1 MATGV
6 KFGVEG
12 RQSTDSRLIVRR
24 TFLLIGTVAVLMT
37 TARAI
42 VKPSAIGAPGQAS
55 ARSNPLY
62 RVQVYSKTAPQLPSA
77 KDWILEYEFIV
88 PPLPSSNTWDYKVGT
103 VYQWGDI
110 DFDEYG
116 RRGKY
121 KLSDYQYNQIV
132 PELFLGNVLDTSDA
146 AYAPS
151 WHQRSTWGIE
161 AQYYWKSAS
170 TSISYAQT
178 GRVVNVNPGDEITTT
193 ILYDAKAGTI
203 IASIADESLSGS
215 ASVST
220 ITIARPFPNDP
231 ALFTS
236 WTDFFQRAV
245 AASQTP
251 YIMSTLAADVETYYL
266 DQATMCGLLPFTL
279 KKISIPGVSSTAS
292 TFAIQPGKGLTCP
305 QPMAKF
311 DFLEN

>member
-1 MATGV
+1 MTMATVIAKPAAEGV
-6 KFGVEG
+6 
-12 RQSTDSRLIVRR
+12 
-24 TFLLIGTVAVLMT
+24 
-37 TARAI
+37 
-42 VKPSAIGAPGQAS
+42 PGQAP
-55 ARSNPLY
+55 AGSNPEN
-62 RVQVYSKTAPQLPSA
+62 RVQVYSKAAPQLPA
-77 KDWILEYEFIV
+77 KQDWTIEYQFSV
-88 PPLPSSNTWDYKVGT
+88 PPLPSSRTWDYKVGT

-116 RRGKY
+116 SRGKY

-161 AQYYWKSAS
+161 AQYYWKSAA
-170 TSISYAQT
+170 TSVSYAQT

-193 ILYDAKAGTI
+193 IRYDAEAGSI
-203 IASIADESLSGS
+203 VASIADESLSGS

-220 ITIARPFPNDP
+220 ITIVRPFPNDP
-231 ALFTS
+231 ALFKS
-236 WTDFFQRAV
+236 WADFFQRAV
-245 AASQTP
+245 AASKTP
-251 YIMSTLAADVETYYL
+251 RVMSTLAADVETYNL

-292 TFAIQPGKGLTCP
+292 TFAIQPGKRLTCP
-305 QPMAKF
+305 QPLAKF
-311 DFLEN
+311 DFLAE

>member
-1 MATGV
+1 MATA
-6 KFGVEG
+6 
-12 RQSTDSRLIVRR
+12 
-24 TFLLIGTVAVLMT
+24 TV
-37 TARAI
+37 I
-42 VKPSAIGAPGQAS
+42 VKPSATGTPGQAP
-55 ARSNPLY
+55 ARSNQTY

-77 KDWILEYEFIV
+77 KDWILEYEFVV
-88 PPLPSSNTWDYKVGT
+88 PPLPSSHTWDYKTGT

-116 RRGKY
+116 SRGKY

-146 AYAPS
+146 AHAPS

-161 AQYYWKSAS
+161 AQYYWKNGA

-178 GRVVNVNPGDEITTT
+178 GRVVKVNPGDEITTT
-193 ILYDAKAGTI
+193 IRYDAQAGTI
-203 IASIADESLSGS
+203 VASIADESLSGS

-220 ITIARPFPNDP
+220 ITITRPFPNEP
-231 ALFTS
+231 ALFKS

-245 AASQTP
+245 AASKTSHV
-251 YIMSTLAADVETYYL
+251 MSTLAADVETYNL

-292 TFAIQPGKGLTCP
+292 TFAIQPAEGLTCP
-305 QPMAKF
+305 QPLAKF
-311 DFLEN
+311 DSLHN